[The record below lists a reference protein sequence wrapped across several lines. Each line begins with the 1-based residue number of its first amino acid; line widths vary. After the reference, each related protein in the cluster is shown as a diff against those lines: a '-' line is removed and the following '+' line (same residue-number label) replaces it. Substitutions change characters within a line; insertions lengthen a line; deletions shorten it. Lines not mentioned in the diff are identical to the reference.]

1 LRLRHVASGTGGES
15 GPAGVSEGASEGPG
29 VALRVRV
36 GGGGGGGTDDLP
48 GSAVVP
54 VCRVVGVELP
64 RVVAAV
70 VGGVSVSEGAASDC
84 DGVVEES
91 SLGSDEPLHEASR
104 MTLTRTPVPA
114 SRRLVRLRM
123 SHLLGHG
130 A

>member
-1 LRLRHVASGTGGES
+1 M
-15 GPAGVSEGASEGPG
+15 
-29 VALRVRV
+29 
-36 GGGGGGGTDDLP
+36 DDLP

-54 VCRVVGVELP
+54 VCPVVGLELP
-64 RVVAAV
+64 RVVAV

-114 SRRLVRLRM
+114 SRRLVRLRV